1 MPPVPDWKAAG
12 LQWIAE
18 YFEANENSDP
28 LQCQPSELDTHGE
41 FIGQCIKG
49 NVDPTHFVKTL
60 IRLQAARRKLPP
72 PQTMISFRDG
82 YDSEADG
89 PIELRMPLIDWIES
103 ETDGSLDHKIE
114 TSRLI
119 SCRLLQIAIEAGK
132 IEPEEAAV
140 MLNASGDNFL
150 IEGPVE

>member
-1 MPPVPDWKAAG
+1 MSPTPGWKAAG

-18 YFEANENSDP
+18 YFEANEDSDP
-28 LQCQPSELDTHGE
+28 LQCQPSELDAHGE
-41 FIGQCIKG
+41 FVGQCVKG
-49 NVDPTHFVKTL
+49 NVDPTHFIKTV
-60 IRLQAARRKLPP
+60 IRLQVARRKLPP
-72 PQTMISFRDG
+72 PQTTISFRDG
-82 YDSEADG
+82 YEHG
-89 PIELRMPLIDWIES
+89 EPVEVKMPLIDWIEG
-103 ETDGSLDHKIE
+103 ETEGGLEHKIE